1 MMDGMRIGD
10 GPATATHR
18 NEDRMQR
25 RCTLAVVFLTL
36 YAGRA
41 AMPAAELLPPDR
53 PLPEVVDHYIDARL
67 AEKNVTPAPPAEE
80 AILLRRTMLDLVG
93 RIPTIEEL
101 RAYQADTDLAKREKL
116 VDALL
121 ASDGYVRQQTDEL
134 YTLLMY
140 PERRDRFREY
150 LATAV
155 KENRAWDQLFR
166 ELMLID
172 GQASAPEHS
181 HEFLRGL
188 VNDADKM
195 TNEVS
200 VKFFGVN
207 VSCAKCHDHPL
218 VGAWTQDHYYGM
230 KSFFD
235 RTFESEGAI
244 GEREYGLVKYKP
256 IDGDER
262 EAKLM
267 FLTGEVLSEPE
278 QKTPTDDD
286 KKREKEQLEQLRKNK
301 QPPPAAQY
309 SRRKRIVE
317 AGLGPGGREFFS
329 RAIANRLF
337 NRFYGS
343 GLVMPLD
350 QLHDENPPTHPELLA
365 WIARDLADHGYDLK
379 RTIRGL
385 VLSRAYARDSRWT
398 SGDRP
403 SSGLYAVAA
412 VRPLTPRQ
420 LAASLKIALLD
431 SEQLAKE
438 MAPAQAAKRIDE
450 RARGSEGM
458 AERFEVPGEDFQ
470 VGVDE
475 ALYFSNHQDAENE
488 VERGGLFDALR
499 KLDDPQRIERAYQN
513 VLLRSPDDEERQ
525 AMGAY
530 LSQRT
535 DRRDEATRQ
544 LVWALVTSTEFR
556 FNY

>member
-1 MMDGMRIGD
+1 
-10 GPATATHR
+10 
-18 NEDRMQR
+18 MQR
-25 RCTLAVVFLTL
+25 RCTLAVVFLAFC
-36 YAGRA
+36 AGPA
-41 AMPAAELLPPDR
+41 AMQAAELLPPDR

-67 AEKNVTPAPPAEE
+67 AEKNVTPAPPADE

-93 RIPTIEEL
+93 RIPTLEEL
-101 RAYQADTDLAKREKL
+101 RAYQADNDPAKREKL

-121 ASDGYVRQQTDEL
+121 ASDGYVRQQSDEL

-172 GQASAPEHS
+172 GQASAPEYA

-218 VGAWTQDHYYGM
+218 VSAWTQDHYYGM

-235 RTFESEGAI
+235 RTFENEGAI
-244 GEREYGLVKYKP
+244 AEHEWGIVKFKPRE
-256 IDGDER
+256 GDER

-267 FLTGEVLSEPE
+267 FLSGEVLSEPE

-286 KKREKEQLEQLRKNK
+286 KKREKEKLDELRKNK

-350 QLHDENPPTHPELLA
+350 QLHDENPPSHPELLA

-379 RTIRGL
+379 RTIRSL

-403 SSGLYAVAA
+403 TPGLYAVAA

-438 MAPAQAAKRIDE
+438 MAPAEAAKRIEE

-458 AERFEVPGEDFQ
+458 AERFEMPGEDFQ

-488 VERGGLFDALR
+488 VERGGLFEALR
-499 KLDDPQRIERAYQN
+499 KLEDPQRIERAYQN

-525 AMGAY
+525 AMGTY